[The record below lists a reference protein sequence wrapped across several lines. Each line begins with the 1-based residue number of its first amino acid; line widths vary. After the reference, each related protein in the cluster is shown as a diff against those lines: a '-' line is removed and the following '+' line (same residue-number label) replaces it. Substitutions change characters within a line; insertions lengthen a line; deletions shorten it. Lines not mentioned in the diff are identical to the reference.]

1 MSETIIRAETLERL
15 FLREIKSRPGY
26 KQSDLAI
33 YKTLKP
39 DWNELCG
46 NDLKYWANL
55 AIKTYNLKVQHGDIL
70 WWQHAQTYRNEGLL
84 FWHEDQGVVFP
95 YTEIDDYGSVPP
107 CFRVGSEFLPEFW
120 FPSNYGCKVDHNSIV
135 FLEDSLIQEI
145 KDKLQES
152 NDSKKGKLWT
162 CKIEIQGKTYNV
174 SVDDKDRIRE
184 FFTYYKGCFY
194 QDW

>member
-15 FLREIKSRPGY
+15 FLREIKTRPGY

-39 DWNELCG
+39 DWDELDG
-46 NDLKYWANL
+46 NDLKYWADL

-70 WWQHAQTYRNEGLL
+70 WWLQGRGYRNENLL
-84 FWHEDQGVVFP
+84 FWHEDQGIVLP
-95 YTEIDDYGSVPP
+95 YTKIDDYGSVPP

-120 FPSNYGCKVDHNSIV
+120 FPGDYRDKVDHNSIV
-135 FLEDSLIQEI
+135 FLEGSLVQEI

-152 NDSKKGKLWT
+152 KKGKTWT
-162 CKIEIQGKTYNV
+162 CTIEIQGKIYSV
-174 SVDDKDRIRE
+174 SVANKDAIQE
-184 FFTYYKGCFY
+184 FFTYENGCFY

>member
-70 WWQHAQTYRNEGLL
+70 WWLHAQTSRNEGLL

-135 FLEDSLIQEI
+135 FLEESLVQEI

-152 NDSKKGKLWT
+152 KKGKPCT
-162 CKIEIQGKTYNV
+162 CKIEIQGKTYKV
-174 SVDDKDRIRE
+174 SVQDKDRINE
-184 FFTYYKGCFY
+184 FFTYHNGCFY

>member
-15 FLREIKSRPGY
+15 FLREIKTRPGY

-39 DWNELCG
+39 DWNEIYG
-46 NDLKYWANL
+46 DDLKYWADL

-70 WWQHAQTYRNEGLL
+70 WWLQGRGYRNDNLL

-95 YTEIDDYGSVPP
+95 YTKIDDYGSVPP

-120 FPSNYGCKVDHNSIV
+120 FPAEEYMAKVDHNTLV
-135 FLEDSLIQEI
+135 FLEESLVQEI
-145 KDKLQES
+145 KENLKEV
-152 NDSKKGKLWT
+152 KKTKKWT
-162 CKIEIQGKTYNV
+162 CKVKIQGKTYAV
-174 SVDDKDRIRE
+174 SVDNKDQLKE
-184 FFTYYKGCFY
+184 FFTYQDGCFY
-194 QDW
+194 QEW

>member
-39 DWNELCG
+39 DWEDLSS
-46 NDLKYWANL
+46 NDLKYWADL

-70 WWQHAQTYRNEGLL
+70 WWLEERSYRNQGLL

-95 YTEIDDYGSVPP
+95 YAEIDDYGSVPP

-120 FPSNYGCKVDHNSIV
+120 FPGDYRDKVDHNSIV
-135 FLEDSLIQEI
+135 FLEGSLVQEI
-145 KDKLQES
+145 KDKLQQ
-152 NDSKKGKLWT
+152 SKKGKTWT
-162 CKIEIQGKTYNV
+162 CTIEIQGKIYSV
-174 SVDDKDRIRE
+174 SVANKDAIQE
-184 FFTYYKGCFY
+184 FFTYENGCFY
-194 QDW
+194 QEW